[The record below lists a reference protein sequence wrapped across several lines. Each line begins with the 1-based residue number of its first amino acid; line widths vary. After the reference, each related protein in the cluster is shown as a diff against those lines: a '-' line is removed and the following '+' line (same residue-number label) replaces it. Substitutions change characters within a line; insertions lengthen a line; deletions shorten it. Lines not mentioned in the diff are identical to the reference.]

1 MKILLAT
8 DGSPCSDAA
17 VEEVARRQWLPDSQ
31 IRVVSVVE
39 PPAPLVAEPYMLS
52 VGFYEEAQR
61 VAREQAVEALE
72 RAAAKIGAG
81 AGDTKVSVST
91 EILLGSPK
99 RVIVEEADEWDA
111 DLIVVGSH
119 GYKSWERMLLGSV
132 SQTVAAHAACSVEI
146 VRCKKNGGQGAA
158 GSGGRFIHPLST
170 SPNPSPEQVDAG
182 S

>member
-17 VEEVARRQWLPDSQ
+17 VEEVARRQWPPDSQ
-31 IRVVSVVE
+31 VRVVSVVE

-52 VGFYEEAQR
+52 VSFYEEAER
-61 VAREQAVEALE
+61 VKREQAIEALE
-72 RAAAKIGAG
+72 RAAAKLSAGGA
-81 AGDTKVSVST
+81 TLSVST
-91 EILLGSPK
+91 DILLGSPK
-99 RVIVEEADEWDA
+99 RVIVEEADEWNA

-146 VRCKKNGGQGAA
+146 VRCKKSNGQGA
-158 GSGGRFIHPLST
+158 GSSGGRLIPPLTT
-170 SPNPSPEQVDAG
+170 SPNPTVEHTNAG